1 MRRWGSMVLR
11 DTYLYKM
18 KYVLFAQ
25 KNPRSDY
32 RGQEAGYA
40 DSN

>member
-1 MRRWGSMVLR
+1 MGRWGSIVLR

-25 KNPRSDY
+25 KNPGSDY
-32 RGQEAGYA
+32 TGQEAGYA
-40 DSN
+40 DRN